1 MKISI
6 RCYFC
11 FAFSAKV
18 IIIIYDFIADK
29 NIKLNMFKDTKEQI
43 IEMKND
49 PVIQGTNGI
58 LTVGFVV
65 VLVLCGA
72 GFMIYWVLSIK
83 TRALQFGIFRAM
95 GMTMR
100 EILNMLIFE
109 QIFITLPTIITGTV
123 IGFIASKLYIPL
135 IQIAYSATNESIPL
149 RVMTAG
155 GDIVKMYFVVVF
167 VIGICMAVLGNI
179 IKKIK
184 ITQAIKLGED

>member
-1 MKISI
+1 
-6 RCYFC
+6 
-11 FAFSAKV
+11 
-18 IIIIYDFIADK
+18 
-29 NIKLNMFKDTKEQI
+29 
-43 IEMKND
+43 
-49 PVIQGTNGI
+49 
-58 LTVGFVV
+58 
-65 VLVLCGA
+65 
-72 GFMIYWVLSIK
+72 
-83 TRALQFGIFRAM
+83 
-95 GMTMR
+95 MTMR